1 MTRKFN
7 SKTDQKIIKVIPGE
21 TSEML
26 KLRMMLN
33 AISHSDSKGMSR
45 IYSAWSSKQ
54 NNK

>member
-7 SKTDQKIIKVIPGE
+7 PKTDQKIIKVIPGE

-33 AISHSDSKGMSR
+33 VIGYSDTKGMSR
-45 IYSAWSSKQ
+45 IYSAWSNKQ